1 MYRIFIVEDDAAI
14 AGVIR
19 RHLEGWGYT
28 VRCAERFDD
37 VLSEFAAFDP
47 HLVLLDISLPFFNG
61 YHWCQ
66 EIRRVSKAPI
76 LFLTSAS
83 DNVNVVMAMQLGG
96 DDLLA
101 KPFDLQVL
109 SAKVQAL
116 LRRAYDFGPSSH
128 LLSCGAAVLNVS
140 DGTLD
145 AHGQRVELT
154 RNECRILQ
162 LLLEHKGEI
171 VSRDALMTRLWESDS
186 FVDENTLTVNI
197 ARLRRKLEAAGLPD
211 FIRTRKDI
219 WWRGDGMLTAY
230 LKRQWKLLLLLAGAV
245 AVFAAVFALYSLPV
259 EAVAYAGLLCLMLG
273 LVLFALGYS
282 AFLRRHRELEGL
294 LRKVHESVLPLP
306 PPRGVLEADYQALLR
321 AVCADRVRLAAENRD
336 RLEDMTDY
344 YTLWAHQI
352 KTPIAAARL
361 LLQEDPGAVGTEVE
375 VELLKIEQYVDMV
388 LGYLR
393 LDSEST
399 DYVLRDTDLDG
410 LLRQAVRK
418 FARMFIL
425 KKITLDFRETGRTV
439 LTDGKWLSFVVE
451 QVLSNAL
458 KYTPAGGRI
467 RIYGDGETLVIADS
481 GIGIRPEDL
490 PRVFEKGF
498 TGYNGR
504 EDKKSTG
511 IGLYLCRRVMD
522 RLNHGISIVSRPGQ
536 GTLVRLDLSRGRRVV
551 E

>member
-1 MYRIFIVEDDAAI
+1 MPSSPVWSASSPENSGFTGVWRLLRPELIPEKRRIALLGAIVLISTAI
-14 AGVIR
+14 S
-19 RHLEGWGYT
+19 Y
-28 VRCAERFDD
+28 
-37 VLSEFAAFDP
+37 LSPWLQRKCINA
-47 HLVLLDISLPFFNG
+47 L
-61 YHWCQ
+61 
-66 EIRRVSKAPI
+66 EIRVWEP
-76 LFLTSAS
+76 
-83 DNVNVVMAMQLGG
+83 
-96 DDLLA
+96 
-101 KPFDLQVL
+101 
-109 SAKVQAL
+109 
-116 LRRAYDFGPSSH
+116 
-128 LLSCGAAVLNVS
+128 AVLF
-140 DGTLD
+140 
-145 AHGQRVELT
+145 A
-154 RNECRILQ
+154 
-162 LLLEHKGEI
+162 
-171 VSRDALMTRLWESDS
+171 
-186 FVDENTLTVNI
+186 
-197 ARLRRKLEAAGLPD
+197 
-211 FIRTRKDI
+211 
-219 WWRGDGMLTAY
+219 
-230 LKRQWKLLLLLAGAV
+230 
-245 AVFAAVFALYSLPV
+245 AAVF
-259 EAVAYAGLLCLMLG
+259 
-273 LVLFALGYS
+273 S
-282 AFLRRHRELEGL
+282 A
-294 LRKVHESVLPLP
+294 
-306 PPRGVLEADYQALLR
+306 
-321 AVCADRVRLAAENRD
+321 
-336 RLEDMTDY
+336 
-344 YTLWAHQI
+344 
-352 KTPIAAARL
+352 IAAARL

>member
-1 MYRIFIVEDDAAI
+1 M
-14 AGVIR
+14 
-19 RHLEGWGYT
+19 
-28 VRCAERFDD
+28 
-37 VLSEFAAFDP
+37 SEFAAFDP
-47 HLVLLDISLPFFNG
+47 HLVLLDVSLPFFNG

-171 VSRDALMTRLWESDS
+171 VSRDASDDPA
-186 FVDENTLTVNI
+186 VGVRQLCGREHPDGEHRPAAAEAGGGGP
-197 ARLRRKLEAAGLPD
+197 ARISSAPGRAPG
-211 FIRTRKDI
+211 I

-259 EAVAYAGLLCLMLG
+259 EAVAYAGLLCLVLG

-425 KKITLDFRETGRTV
+425 KKITLDFRETGP
-439 LTDGKWLSFVVE
+439 DGADGREV
-451 QVLSNAL
+451 AL
-458 KYTPAGGRI
+458 LRGGAGAVQRPEIHPRRGPHPDLRGRRDAGHRRQRHRYPAGGPAPGVREGLH
-467 RIYGDGETLVIADS
+467 RLQRPGGQEVHRHRAVPVPPGDGPAEPRNLHRLPPRAGDAGAAGPLPGPTGGGVTQCDETVRNRA
-481 GIGIRPEDL
+481 
-490 PRVFEKGF
+490 
-498 TGYNGR
+498 
-504 EDKKSTG
+504 
-511 IGLYLCRRVMD
+511 GL
-522 RLNHGISIVSRPGQ
+522 
-536 GTLVRLDLSRGRRVV
+536 
-551 E
+551 

>member
-1 MYRIFIVEDDAAI
+1 
-14 AGVIR
+14 
-19 RHLEGWGYT
+19 
-28 VRCAERFDD
+28 
-37 VLSEFAAFDP
+37 
-47 HLVLLDISLPFFNG
+47 
-61 YHWCQ
+61 
-66 EIRRVSKAPI
+66 
-76 LFLTSAS
+76 
-83 DNVNVVMAMQLGG
+83 
-96 DDLLA
+96 
-101 KPFDLQVL
+101 
-109 SAKVQAL
+109 
-116 LRRAYDFGPSSH
+116 
-128 LLSCGAAVLNVS
+128 
-140 DGTLD
+140 
-145 AHGQRVELT
+145 
-154 RNECRILQ
+154 
-162 LLLEHKGEI
+162 
-171 VSRDALMTRLWESDS
+171 
-186 FVDENTLTVNI
+186 
-197 ARLRRKLEAAGLPD
+197 
-211 FIRTRKDI
+211 
-219 WWRGDGMLTAY
+219 MLTAY

-467 RIYGDGETLVIADS
+467 TVSVTLYDLFCRIDVADT
-481 GIGIRPEDL
+481 GPGLAEEEQAK
-490 PRVFEKGF
+490 VFQRFYRSPAVQDQAGV
-498 TGYNGR
+498 
-504 EDKKSTG
+504 G
-511 IGLYLCRRVMD
+511 IGLYLVRQ
-522 RLNHGISIVSRPGQ
+522 IAAGQ
-536 GTLVRLDLSRGRRVV
+536 GGYVRVDSAPGAGSTFSLFLPR
-551 E
+551 

>member
-1 MYRIFIVEDDAAI
+1 MMGARELLPVFFSYCRRMLRAFLLVALGGATLFVVTILYRAPLELPLYTCCLVGAVGAVFFFSGFARYYRRHAALRMLRAQCATKLAALPAPRDILEKDYGDIIAALERNRLSAAADAA
-14 AGVIR
+14 
-19 RHLEGWGYT
+19 
-28 VRCAERFDD
+28 
-37 VLSEFAAFDP
+37 
-47 HLVLLDISLPFFNG
+47 
-61 YHWCQ
+61 
-66 EIRRVSKAPI
+66 
-76 LFLTSAS
+76 
-83 DNVNVVMAMQLGG
+83 
-96 DDLLA
+96 
-101 KPFDLQVL
+101 
-109 SAKVQAL
+109 
-116 LRRAYDFGPSSH
+116 
-128 LLSCGAAVLNVS
+128 
-140 DGTLD
+140 
-145 AHGQRVELT
+145 
-154 RNECRILQ
+154 
-162 LLLEHKGEI
+162 
-171 VSRDALMTRLWESDS
+171 
-186 FVDENTLTVNI
+186 
-197 ARLRRKLEAAGLPD
+197 
-211 FIRTRKDI
+211 
-219 WWRGDGMLTAY
+219 
-230 LKRQWKLLLLLAGAV
+230 
-245 AVFAAVFALYSLPV
+245 
-259 EAVAYAGLLCLMLG
+259 
-273 LVLFALGYS
+273 
-282 AFLRRHRELEGL
+282 HRE
-294 LRKVHESVLPLP
+294 
-306 PPRGVLEADYQALLR
+306 ADAT
-321 AVCADRVRLAAENRD
+321 E
-336 RLEDMTDY
+336 Y
-344 YTLWAHQI
+344 YTLWSHQI
-352 KTPIAAARL
+352 KTPLAAMRL
-361 LLQEDPGAVGTEVE
+361 LLQESPDIPGRSAFAQ
-375 VELLKIEQYVDMV
+375 ELFKAEQYVDMV